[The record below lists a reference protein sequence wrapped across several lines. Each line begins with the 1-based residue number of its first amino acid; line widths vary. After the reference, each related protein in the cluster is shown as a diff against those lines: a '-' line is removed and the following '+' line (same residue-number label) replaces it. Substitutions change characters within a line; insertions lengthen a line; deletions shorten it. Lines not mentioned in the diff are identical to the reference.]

1 MPSRVAAALSAEAG
15 RASRGSRAKPMKAMN
30 VMKAMKV
37 AKARDIRDDLQ
48 SDRGD
53 VQVQSESVQSKP
65 VPCKAMKVHE
75 GREEGSEGLVFVLW
89 PFGFVFVLRRASMIK
104 QIMIAVCK

>member
-1 MPSRVAAALSAEAG
+1 MPSRVAAALSAGAS
-15 RASRGSRAKPMKAMN
+15 RATSRGSSVKP
-30 VMKAMKV
+30 MKAMKV

-65 VPCKAMKVHE
+65 VPCKAMKAMKAVKKDPKDLFLFC
-75 GREEGSEGLVFVLW
+75 GRLDSYLFYAE
-89 PFGFVFVLRRASMIK
+89 RR
-104 QIMIAVCK
+104 